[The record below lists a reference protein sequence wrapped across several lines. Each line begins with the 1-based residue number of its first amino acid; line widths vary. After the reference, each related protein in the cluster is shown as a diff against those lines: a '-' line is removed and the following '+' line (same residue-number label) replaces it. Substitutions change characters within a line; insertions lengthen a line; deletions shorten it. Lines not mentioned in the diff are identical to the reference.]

1 MVKSDKNAK
10 KIQRREV
17 RYLGRIY
24 G

>member
-10 KIQRREV
+10 KFGGGT
-17 RYLGRIY
+17 YLRRIY